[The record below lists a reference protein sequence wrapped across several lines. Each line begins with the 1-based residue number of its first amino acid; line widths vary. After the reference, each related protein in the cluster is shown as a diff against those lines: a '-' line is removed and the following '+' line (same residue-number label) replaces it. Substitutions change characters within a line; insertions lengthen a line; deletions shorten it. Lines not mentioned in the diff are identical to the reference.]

1 VRVDWRR
8 AVWVELAILG
18 GCAVLYVAWLIL
30 QRFLHTALLVLMAAV
45 VAFALA
51 PLIDRVQR
59 RVGRR
64 GFAVAIVYVALL
76 IAVGASMVLLAE
88 PFVSQTSALLVDLPR
103 YAESVTTHLPEL
115 DQRFHAAG
123 IPITVDQLQSQ
134 LSTLILSGGSTI
146 LGGTLAVL
154 AALTGTIVDLV
165 LIFVMSLYLVVEAP
179 HLRVRLREIIPAN
192 RRANVVFVEET
203 VTRVAGGYLRGQI
216 VMALT
221 IGIFAGI
228 GALVFNLQ
236 YPVVIAV
243 IAGVMELI
251 PMFGPI
257 LGALPA
263 LLLALLNPFPTV
275 LWVVLYFIA
284 VQQVESNILGPRIT
298 GHAVGLHPLG
308 ALLALLAGFDIAGLL
323 GAVFAVPVVGI
334 VWVLISAV
342 YHRNHKATDEDA
354 RVGRGWHLP
363 TRRRAPG
370 PTAPTAAVPTDSAG

>member
-1 VRVDWRR
+1 
-8 AVWVELAILG
+8 
-18 GCAVLYVAWLIL
+18 
-30 QRFLHTALLVLMAAV
+30 MAAV
-45 VAFALA
+45 LAFALA
-51 PLIDRVQR
+51 PLIERAQG

-64 GFAVAIVYVALL
+64 GLAVAIVYVGLL
-76 IAVGASMVLLAE
+76 IAVGSSMVLLAQ

-103 YAESVTTHLPEL
+103 YAESATTHLPEL
-115 DQRFHAAG
+115 DRRFHDAG
-123 IPITVDQLQSQ
+123 LPITVDQLQGQ
-134 LSTLILSGGSTI
+134 LSTLILSGGGTV

-154 AALTGTIVDLV
+154 EALTGTVVDLV
-165 LIFVMSLYLVVEAP
+165 LIFVISLYLVVDAP
-179 HLRVRLREIIPAN
+179 RIRVGLREIVPAN
-192 RRANVVFVEET
+192 RRANVIFVEDT

-243 IAGVMELI
+243 IASVMELI

-275 LWVVLYFIA
+275 LWVALYFIA
-284 VQQVESNILGPRIT
+284 VQQVESNVLGPRIT

-308 ALLALLAGFDIAGLL
+308 ALLALLAGFDLAGLL

-342 YHRNHKATDEDA
+342 FHRNRKASDEPT

-363 TRRRAPG
+363 TRRRAAG
-370 PTAPTAAVPTDSAG
+370 PTAPTAAVPTDSTG